1 MRSPAN
7 MTKDRDRPDMPRIA
21 LFQRRALLLA
31 GAGLAAPTA
40 MASVSTSRPA
50 SITSQR
56 AWQCIQRSYDQQ
68 ISGGHTAVDLEDVSL
83 IAGSGGV
90 CATASRAEGAHRS
103 VNAAGQAAARHLQY
117 YGAALTGAIVVVA
130 GPLTGFELS
139 ESKAAF
145 NAVRSL
151 LAANCHCIYGTYC
164 DPSFANEVEVTVI
177 TRAKPITRRF
187 FKQHL

>member
-1 MRSPAN
+1 MKKDHDRS
-7 MTKDRDRPDMPRIA
+7 DRPRIA

-31 GAGLAAPTA
+31 SVSFAAPVATVALLTPRTTA
-40 MASVSTSRPA
+40 
-50 SITSQR
+50 ITSQR
-56 AWQCIQRSYDQQ
+56 AWRRIRRSYDQQ

-90 CATASRAEGAHRS
+90 RATASRAEGAHRS

-117 YGAALTGAIVVVA
+117 YGATLTGAIVVVA

-164 DPSFANEVEVTVI
+164 DPSFDNEVEVTVI
-177 TRAKPITRRF
+177 TRAKPMNR
-187 FKQHL
+187 